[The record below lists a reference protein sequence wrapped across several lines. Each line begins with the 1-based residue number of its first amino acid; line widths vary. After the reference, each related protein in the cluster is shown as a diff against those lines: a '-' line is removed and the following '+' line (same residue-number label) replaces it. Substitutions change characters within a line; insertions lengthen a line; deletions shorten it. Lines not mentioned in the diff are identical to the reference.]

1 MPIKNPISM
10 KPKLVLLIL
19 SLSVSSSIQ
28 TRAATLPDACGS
40 DKVKFDISLQKNP
53 LAPSAPDP
61 GKGQIIFIEA
71 SKKPRAMGCMG
82 NCNNFTRYGVDGA
95 WVGATKDN
103 SYFTLSVEPGEHH
116 LCAVLGKDVDAEA
129 LTVEAGKV
137 YYFQVS
143 YNAEGTQYG
152 TAGKPKLSD
161 QEECRFFSIERGRG
175 EIPSQSLGPQHCHR
189 AQIGPVL
196 RSEDAGSL
204 RNAKGRPGSE
214 KSMGRNSRLRVR
226 HYRRVGVLS
235 TAARNSLRDFHASAG

>member
-19 SLSVSSSIQ
+19 SLSISSSIR

-40 DKVKFDISLQKNP
+40 DKVKFDITLQKNP
-53 LAPSAPDP
+53 PAPSAPDP

-71 SKKPRAMGCMG
+71 SKKPPAMGCMG

-103 SYFTLSVEPGEHH
+103 SDFTLSLDPGEHH

-129 LTVEAGKV
+129 LTVEAGKI

-152 TAGKPKLSD
+152 TAGKPNYQIKKNVDFSLLKEDEGKYRVKVSD
-161 QEECRFFSIERGRG
+161 
-175 EIPSQSLGPQHCHR
+175 
-189 AQIGPVL
+189 
-196 RSEDAGSL
+196 
-204 RNAKGRPGSE
+204 
-214 KSMGRNSRLRVR
+214 
-226 HYRRVGVLS
+226 LS
-235 TAARNSLRDFHASAG
+235 TAIPRQ